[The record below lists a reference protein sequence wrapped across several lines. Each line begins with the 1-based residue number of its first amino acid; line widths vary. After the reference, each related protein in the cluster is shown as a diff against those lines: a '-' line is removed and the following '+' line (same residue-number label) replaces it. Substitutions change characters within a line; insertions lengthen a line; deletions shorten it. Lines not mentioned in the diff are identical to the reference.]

1 MFPVYN
7 CNNVMMNITKYKLFP
22 TFLINGRG
30 IITGT
35 SGIKILSFLVYITKL
50 LFTKMVCV
58 TFLPR
63 WPERGMNLCNR
74 GLQGTGNGAG
84 RVSTLGQT

>member
-1 MFPVYN
+1 
-7 CNNVMMNITKYKLFP
+7 MMNITKYKLFP

-58 TFLPR
+58 TFLPAKFTR
-63 WPERGMNLCNR
+63 ISIWKYFTILPFQETALWRNF
-74 GLQGTGNGAG
+74 
-84 RVSTLGQT
+84 LGQPSEGN